1 MKSAARRRPAR
12 NRLVRLVRMSL
23 TWGMVPH
30 QPSPATTDRYQWFA
44 FFVVSLLI
52 LGGCKS
58 PDDRFTAG
66 ASMAPI
72 NPPMG
77 SFIAGDRQD
86 RHFTEVHDSL
96 FAKAVVVS
104 DGSEKVAIVT
114 IDCIGLLKPEID
126 RIRGLVA
133 AACDLKPDHLVVSST
148 HTHSGPDVVGIWGKD
163 YTASGVDT
171 AYISFLVKTA
181 ADQVIAAD
189 RDRVAVS
196 LRSADGQFD
205 APWVEN
211 ISDVELDRTVSVM
224 QFRDQDG
231 RSVATLTNFAC
242 HPTFLDAS
250 HSIVSADYPGYFYRD
265 MNRSVGGVNLFLQGA
280 IGGWVQPE
288 KGKPGLEGAEE
299 AGAGLAAFVK
309 SLIGGASDDRTT
321 SGIRFKSVP
330 LKLPVENQGWK
341 VLSQA
346 GVIHRTFTDSVT
358 TDLSI
363 FSIGHAHFA
372 THPGETNPWL
382 GLETRKLMPEGTKFV
397 MGLSQDALGYILKEE
412 FFTDTTYHHSAYLTS
427 MSLGKHTAPLILEKI
442 RELVMQ
448 KP

>member
-1 MKSAARRRPAR
+1 MD
-12 NRLVRLVRMSL
+12 
-23 TWGMVPH
+23 PH
-30 QPSPATTDRYQWFA
+30 QLFRIAAGRSLRS
-44 FFVVSLLI
+44 VSILIFLLA
-52 LGGCKS
+52 LAGCQS
-58 PDDRFTAG
+58 GNGRFTAG

-72 NPPMG
+72 NPPIG

-104 DGSEKVAIVT
+104 DGSEKIAIVT

-133 AACDLKPDHLVVSST
+133 AGSDLKPDHIIVSST

-163 YTASGVDT
+163 YSASGVDT

-181 ADQVIAAD
+181 AAQVIAAD

-211 ISDVELDRTVSVM
+211 ISDVELDRTVSVL
-224 QFRDQDG
+224 QFRDKAG
-231 RSVATLTNFAC
+231 NSVATLTNFAC

-299 AGAGLAAFVK
+299 AGSGLATFTSGLLENAAEDD
-309 SLIGGASDDRTT
+309 AST
-321 SGIRFKSVP
+321 GIRFITAP
-330 LKLPVENQGWK
+330 LVLPVENQGWK
-341 VLSQA
+341 MLSQA

-358 TDLSI
+358 TDLSM

-397 MGLSQDALGYILKEE
+397 MGLSQDALGYILKQE